1 MTDKQPKENKLSS
14 QAAAATI
21 ANSNTDNEESKY
33 LHTLEQVMKD
43 RSAE

>member
-14 QAAAATI
+14 LAAASSIT
-21 ANSNTDNEESKY
+21 NTNTDNEESKY